1 MTEQPTQ
8 VPAPHVFDDLIH
20 CARCGADHPHLE
32 WHAFRKPVVDADG
45 TVWRRWATCPTTGDP
60 VLALFSDD
68 IPSDETT

>member
-1 MTEQPTQ
+1 MI
-8 VPAPHVFDDLIH
+8 AFGIGSLIMG
-20 CARCGADHPHLE
+20 RLADRFGVRSLPWSALE
-32 WHAFRKPVVDADG
+32 DVDADG